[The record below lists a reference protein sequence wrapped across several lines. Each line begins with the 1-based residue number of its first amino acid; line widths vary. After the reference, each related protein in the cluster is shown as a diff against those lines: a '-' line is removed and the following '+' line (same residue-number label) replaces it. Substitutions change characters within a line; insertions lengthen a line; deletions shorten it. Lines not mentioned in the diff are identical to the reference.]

1 MKECPHNSQMKIPFV
16 HIPNAYKLKRKEFDG
31 EDKEIATEKQ
41 PHALDMCVFELSQGR
56 CTIFT

>member
-1 MKECPHNSQMKIPFV
+1 MKIPFV